1 MRKHRFT
8 YTALLLSTFVIGQLA
23 SGWTAPAA
31 EAAVKPQTSAAAV
44 TNTIGSVTLA
54 PGVSASLT
62 DINIWPQSGGNIL
75 TYTLRYSNNSGS
87 SANLLH
93 YFSRVV
99 TPGGSVLPGNNV
111 TADALKKKVMAK
123 NSLSV
128 TYYVNIGQI
137 KSLNGIKISMN
148 VWDAKAKGYLRQAG
162 SFAVPANYT
171 TAVAAGKTMSTT
183 MSDIPVTAGGESL
196 QLYKYGGKVYAR
208 VGLSLTNKGSKV
220 LSDPGYSAYLVTA
233 SGTSFELAL
242 SASQSDFKIQPQEKK
257 SIYYLT
263 EIPAYLNT
271 SNMKLQFT
279 KKDETLKL
287 EFPMSSYKLPAAT
300 TPDLTVASGAI
311 KKIGINSNTVQMQLS
326 NASVY
331 AEDAHALWSFQLKV
345 TNSGNKAVTF
355 PAYELSVKSPK
366 GKSFPVNAKALSG
379 ITLKPLES
387 RVIPLNVQLPL
398 EVEQSGLQLVM
409 IESVSTDAGSQGGGQ
424 TGEGTSAAPAPAPT
438 SLKLTF
444 PVAYFNIPYTLRGN
458 VHNGQEYPA
467 TNQYGSFSYRL
478 QSLQR
483 YPWRDDD
490 IVIAKLQITNTQAV
504 TLNLPELKAA
514 LRLDTVDLSAS
525 TDLLM
530 DKESASLAPGQ
541 SADLAVMSKIP
552 YTESFDTVKL
562 NLFSKTETET
572 IPFLDFST
580 YSTFTA
586 VDSIKRG
593 GTYTITGKGKNA
605 SVQESRTIVYEGSN
619 TNIIYT
625 ELLMS
630 SSEKRQSKMARL
642 QAYFKT
648 PDGQFYEA
656 KPNQTDNA
664 ATPGGKQLV
673 SFWAKLPKTV
683 PANDISLYLGSGV
696 TSGKLSESGQEAT
709 GFINVGSLLLT
720 PNKPAPATNLATTVL
735 YPYTLNVLSS
745 EGKIIESSDTITINM
760 NYNLV
765 RDNSYDSGEQ
775 EHKLVL
781 RITDPYGQS
790 QEKLLT
796 PGTDL
801 TEGLNNTYSMSLT
814 KDVYKKLR
822 SGTYRLTLFDE
833 FQGERLE
840 LGSEAYLVRYERL
853 PRAEEEK

>member
-31 EAAVKPQTSAAAV
+31 EAAVKAPLAAAAAGS
-44 TNTIGSVTLA
+44 TISSVTLA

-62 DINIWPQSGGNIL
+62 DVNIWPQSGGNIL

-99 TPGGSVLPGNNV
+99 TPGGSVIPGNPV
-111 TADALKKKVMAK
+111 TADALKKKVLAK

-128 TYYVNIGQI
+128 TYYVNIGAI

-162 SFAVPANYT
+162 SFTVPANYS
-171 TAVAAGKTMSTT
+171 TAVAAGKTLSTT
-183 MSDIPVTAGGESL
+183 MNDIPVAAGGESL
-196 QLYKYGGKVYAR
+196 ELYKYGGKVYAK
-208 VGLSLTNKGSKV
+208 VGLSLTNKGNKV
-220 LSDPGYSAYLVTA
+220 LGDPGYSAYLISA

-242 SASQSDFKIQPQEKK
+242 NGSPTDFKIQPQEKK

-271 SNMKLQFT
+271 SNMRVQFT
-279 KKDETLKL
+279 KTDETLKL
-287 EFPMSSYKLPAAT
+287 ELPVSSYKLPAASM
-300 TPDLTVASGAI
+300 PNLVVASGAA
-311 KKIGINSNTVQMQLS
+311 KKVIISSNAVHMRLS

-331 AEDAHALWSFQLKV
+331 AEDAQAVWSLQLKV

-355 PAYELSVKSPK
+355 PTYELAVKSVS
-366 GKSFPVNAKALSG
+366 GKTFPVDAKALNG
-379 ITLKPLES
+379 LTLKPLES
-387 RVIPLNVQLPL
+387 KVITLKVQVPL
-398 EVEQSGLQLVM
+398 EIEQSGLQLMM
-409 IESVSTDAGSQGGGQ
+409 IESLSTDAGSGAGGQ
-424 TGEGTSAAPAPAPT
+424 TEGGAGPAVTSP
-438 SLKLTF
+438 KLIF
-444 PVAYFNIPYTLRGN
+444 PVAYFSIPYTLRGN
-458 VHNGQEYPA
+458 VQNGQEYPA

-483 YPWRDDD
+483 YPWKDDD
-490 IVIAKLQITNTQAV
+490 IVIARLQITNTQQV
-504 TLNLPELKAA
+504 TLTLPELKAA
-514 LRLDTVDLSAS
+514 LKLDNNNLAAS
-525 TDLLM
+525 TELM
-530 DKESASLAPGQ
+530 MDQEAAVLAPGK
-541 SADLAVMSKIP
+541 SADIAVMAKIP
-552 YTESFDTVKL
+552 YTDDFDTVSL
-562 NLFSKTETET
+562 NLFSKTETES
-572 IPFLDFST
+572 IPFLDF
-580 YSTFTA
+580 TA
-586 VDSIKRG
+586 YGTLTAINNIERG

-605 SVQESRTIVYEGSN
+605 SVQEKRTIVYEGSN
-619 TNIIYT
+619 SNIIYT

-630 SSEKRQSKMARL
+630 SDEKRQSKMARL
-642 QAYFKT
+642 QGYFKT

-656 KPNQTDNA
+656 KPNQTDNS
-664 ATPGGKQLV
+664 ATPGGKQLI

-683 PANDISLYLGSGV
+683 SASDISLYLGSGV
-696 TSGKLSESGQEAT
+696 TGGKLSESGQEAS
-709 GFINVGSLLLT
+709 GFINIGSLMLT
-720 PNKPAPATNLATTVL
+720 PGKPAPATNLSTTVL

-745 EGKIIESSDTITINM
+745 EGKIVESSDTLSINI
-760 NYNLV
+760 NYNLL
-765 RDNSYDSGEQ
+765 RDNSFDSGEQ

-801 TEGLNNTYSMSLT
+801 TEGYNNTFSMSIT
-814 KDVYKKLR
+814 RDIYKKLR

-840 LGSEAYLVRYERL
+840 LSSEAYVLRYEPL
-853 PRAEEEK
+853 PRAEDDKQ